1 MTWEEQFQDW
11 AKPPGVTE
19 QTKCENAERACRKAV
34 AESTVLAGHGVSVIQ
49 QGSYRNRTNGGIDTD
64 VDLCVLCADS
74 ILFDLP
80 ENTTPAQFGI
90 IVPWTYSYLEYKRD
104 VGGALASY
112 LGAEHV
118 TRGDKAFDV
127 HENTYR
133 IDADVV
139 ACFEYR
145 YYMASGQY
153 LVGTS
158 FLTDGGK
165 RIVNWPEQNYTNGVA
180 KNTAAGRR
188 FKGCVRILK
197 HLRDEMNREGIA
209 AAKPIA
215 SYLCECLV
223 WNVPN
228 EGFGHDS
235 MTADVRWVLAHIFNN
250 TRQDENCREW
260 CEVNQIKYLFHGTQ
274 PWTREQAHGFV
285 SAAWDY
291 IGLR

>member
-19 QTKCENAERACRKAV
+19 QTKCENAERACRKAI
-34 AESTVLAGHGVSVIQ
+34 AASSSLAGHKVSVLQ
-49 QGSYRNRTNGGIDTD
+49 QGSYRNRTNGGIDSD
-64 VDLCVLCADS
+64 VDICVLCPDTFF
-74 ILFDLP
+74 FDLP
-80 ENTTPAQFGI
+80 QGMTMAQFSITGA
-90 IVPWTYSYLEYKRD
+90 TYGYPQYKND
-104 VGGALASY
+104 VGGALRDY
-112 LGAEHV
+112 LGANHV

-139 ACFEYR
+139 AGFEYR
-145 YYMASGQY
+145 YYLTGGGY
-153 LVGTS
+153 LEGTS
-158 FLTDGGK
+158 FLTDSGN
-165 RIVNWPEQNYTNGVA
+165 RIVNWPEQNYANGVA
-180 KNTAAGRR
+180 KNTATGRR

-197 HLRDEMNREGIA
+197 HLRDAMNVEEITV
-209 AAKPIA
+209 AKPIA

-235 MTADVRWVLAHIFNN
+235 LSADVRWVLAHLFNN
-250 TRQDENCREW
+250 MRQEEDCKEW
-260 CEVNQIKYLFHGTQ
+260 REVNQIKYLFHPTQ
-274 PWTREQAHGFV
+274 PWTRDQAHSFV

-291 IGLR
+291 VGFK